1 MTTFE
6 ELRIE
11 AGLSVSELAR
21 LADVSRDTVT
31 KADNGEAIRGNIAGK
46 LCSVLS
52 ERLNRRI
59 TYRDAGI
66 TLL

>member
-1 MTTFE
+1 MTVLE

-21 LADVSRDTVT
+21 LAGISPITLE
-31 KADNGEAIRGNIAGK
+31 KAEQGKAIRGNIAGK
-46 LCSVLS
+46 ICRVLS
-52 ERLNRRI
+52 EKLARYI
-59 TYRDAGI
+59 TYKEAQI